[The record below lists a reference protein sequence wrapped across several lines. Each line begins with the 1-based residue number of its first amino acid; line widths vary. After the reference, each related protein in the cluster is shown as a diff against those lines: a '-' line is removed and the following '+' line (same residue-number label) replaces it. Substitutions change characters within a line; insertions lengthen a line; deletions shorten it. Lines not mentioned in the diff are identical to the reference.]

1 MSDTPRYKRLN
12 TIDNENLIFDRNN
25 HNNLGYEVYFDDFS
39 SDLLTSPMFFTD
51 EEKELMDN
59 GGKIRVAFWIESYS
73 NES

>member
-1 MSDTPRYKRLN
+1 MIDTSRYKRLN
-12 TIDNENLIFDRNN
+12 TIDREHLVFDRNN
-25 HNNLGYEVYFDDFS
+25 HNNLGYEVYFDDPS

-51 EEKELMDN
+51 EEKNLMDK